1 MWELIVSIVDNRDSN
16 TDTLTIA
23 LDMSM
28 ETKGLATSLFKALDT
43 LNLLSARSG
52 GVRIGEVVTEMNLP
66 RSSLIRILDSLI
78 YYGLVERDGERRYC
92 VTSKFRDW
100 RTEDRDEQ
108 LISRYRPLLRK
119 IADEVGEMAVL
130 GRLQGRRIFHLHYEE
145 PDCRVRVVPPVGRAF
160 AIEKMAMGKL
170 ALSQRPDLFP
180 ESCSGAV
187 QEEIKM
193 AGEDGFAWNRSE
205 SEEGIVAWG
214 TWLDR
219 PSPLSPMIAVTWPS
233 FRYSD
238 EALDQVKKLLASSL

>member
-1 MWELIVSIVDNRDSN
+1 
-16 TDTLTIA
+16 
-23 LDMSM
+23 M

-43 LNLLSARSG
+43 LNLLSSFSDGALIR
-52 GVRIGEVVTEMNLP
+52 EVVSEMGLP

-78 YYGLVERDGERRYC
+78 HYGLVERNLERRYR

-100 RTEDRDEQ
+100 RSDDRDEK
-108 LISRYRPLLRK
+108 LVSKYRPLLRK

-145 PDCRVRVVPPVGRAF
+145 PDCRIRVVPPVGRAF

-170 ALSQRPDLFP
+170 ALSQRLDLIP
-180 ESCSGAV
+180 EGSSN
-187 QEEIKM
+187 ELRREIAQ
-193 AGEDGFAWNRSE
+193 AGNDGFCWNRSE
-205 SEEGIVAWG
+205 SEEGIIAWG
-214 TWLDR
+214 TWLED

-238 EALDQVKKLLASSL
+238 EGLAQVERLLATAL